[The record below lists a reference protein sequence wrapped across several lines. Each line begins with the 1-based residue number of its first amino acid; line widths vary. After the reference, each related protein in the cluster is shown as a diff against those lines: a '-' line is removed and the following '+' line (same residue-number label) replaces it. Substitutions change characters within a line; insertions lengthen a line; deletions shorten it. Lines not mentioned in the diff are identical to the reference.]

1 MSKQHA
7 ILSASGAHRWLECT
21 PSARLEMKFPN
32 KTSEYAE
39 EGTVAHELAEISALH
54 ATNQITS
61 EEYNERFFEIKK
73 SKWYTEEMLECCGD
87 YAKLIRE
94 KWTDLR
100 RKTGNAVALIEAK
113 INFDKWVPMGFGTAD
128 CIILSDG
135 YMEVVDFKYGRG
147 KRVDAF
153 QNPQMRLYTL
163 GAYNT
168 FGLVYDVE
176 HITMTIFQPR
186 ISNGVTSDEITID
199 GLLDWAE
206 SYVAP
211 RAKLAYAGKGNFSP
225 SEETCKFCKAKATCK
240 ARAEKNLELYDDGFD
255 ARLLTVQEAGELL
268 AKAADIE
275 AWLSDLKAYVESE
288 LLADVEVPGW
298 KLVAGRSVR
307 RFSDEKAV
315 AEAMLAA
322 GYDPAVLYKPPELI
336 TISQMEKDFG
346 KKAVEKTIGHL
357 IVKPAGKPT
366 LAPESDRRPAIVRE
380 EEIRKQF
387 DELFN
392 DQF

>member
-21 PSARLEMKFPN
+21 PSARLEMKFPD

-39 EGTVAHELAEISALH
+39 EGTVAHALAEISALH

-87 YAKLIRE
+87 YAKLVKE
-94 KWTDLR
+94 KWSDLR
-100 RKTGNAVALIEAK
+100 KKTGNAVALIEAK

-128 CIILSDG
+128 CIILSDS

-168 FGLVYDVE
+168 FGMVYDVE

-186 ISNGVTSDEITID
+186 ISNSVTSDEITID

-211 RAKLAYAGKGNFSP
+211 RAKLAYAGKGNFNP

-240 ARAEKNLELYDDGFD
+240 ARAEENLKLYDDGFD

-288 LLADVEVPGW
+288 LLDDVEVPGW

-336 TISQMEKDFG
+336 TLSQMEKDFG
-346 KKAVEKTIGHL
+346 KKVVEKTIGHL

-392 DQF
+392 D

>member
-7 ILSASGAHRWLECT
+7 VLSASGAHRWLECT
-21 PSARLEMKFPN
+21 PSARLEMKFPD

-54 ATNQITS
+54 ATNQITI

-87 YAKLIRE
+87 YAKLVKE

-100 RKTGNAVALIEAK
+100 RKTGNSVALIEAK

-135 YMEVVDFKYGRG
+135 YMEVIDFKYGRG

-163 GAYNT
+163 GAHNT

-211 RAKLAYAGKGNFSP
+211 RAKLAYAGKGNFNP

-288 LLADVEVPGW
+288 LLDDVEVPGW

-336 TISQMEKDFG
+336 TLSQMEKDFG
-346 KKAVEKTIGHL
+346 KKVVEKTIGHL

-366 LAPESDRRPAIVRE
+366 LAPESDKRPAIKRE
-380 EEIRKQF
+380 EELLKEF
-387 DELFN
+387 D
-392 DQF
+392 D

>member
-7 ILSASGAHRWLECT
+7 VLSASGAHRWLECT

-32 KTSEYAE
+32 KSSEYAE

-54 ATNQITS
+54 ATDQITA

-73 SKWYTEEMLECCGD
+73 SKWYTEEMLECCWD
-87 YAKLIRE
+87 YAKLVKE

-100 RKTGNAVALIEAK
+100 KKTGNSVALIEAK

-211 RAKLAYAGKGNFSP
+211 RAKLAYAGKGNFNP

-255 ARLLTVQEAGELL
+255 ARLLTIQEAGELL

-336 TISQMEKDFG
+336 TLSQMEKDFG

-366 LAPESDRRPAIVRE
+366 LAPESDKRPAIKRE
-380 EEIRKQF
+380 EELLKEF
-387 DELFN
+387 D
-392 DQF
+392 D

>member
-7 ILSASGAHRWLECT
+7 VLSASGAHRWLECT
-21 PSARLEMKFPN
+21 PSARLEMKFPD

-39 EGTVAHELAEISALH
+39 EGTVAHALAEISALH
-54 ATNQITS
+54 ATNQISS

-87 YAKLIRE
+87 YAKLVKE
-94 KWTDLR
+94 KWSDLR
-100 RKTGNAVALIEAK
+100 KKTGNAVALIEAK

-168 FGLVYDVE
+168 FGMVYDVE

-211 RAKLAYAGKGNFSP
+211 RAKLAYAGKGNFNP
-225 SEETCKFCKAKATCK
+225 SEETCKFCKAKATCR
-240 ARAEKNLELYDDGFD
+240 ARAEENLKLYDDGFD

-268 AKAADIE
+268 AKAADIA

-288 LLADVEVPGW
+288 LLDDVEVPGW

-336 TISQMEKDFG
+336 TLSQMEKDFG

-392 DQF
+392 D

>member
-7 ILSASGAHRWLECT
+7 VLSASGAHRWLECT

-32 KTSEYAE
+32 KSSEYAE
-39 EGTVAHELAEISALH
+39 EGTVAHELAEISALY
-54 ATNQITS
+54 ATNQITA

-87 YAKLIRE
+87 YAKLVKE
-94 KWTDLR
+94 KWSDLR
-100 RKTGNAVALIEAK
+100 KKTGNAVALIEAK

-135 YMEVVDFKYGRG
+135 YIEVVDFKYGRG

-211 RAKLAYAGKGNFSP
+211 RAKLAYAGKGQFNP
-225 SEETCKFCKAKATCK
+225 SEETCKFCKAKATCR
-240 ARAEKNLELYDDGFD
+240 ARAEENLKLYDDGFD

-288 LLADVEVPGW
+288 LLDDVEVPGW
-298 KLVAGRSVR
+298 KLVAGRSIR

-336 TISQMEKDFG
+336 TLSQMEKDFG

-366 LAPESDRRPAIVRE
+366 LAPESDKRPAIKRE
-380 EEIRKQF
+380 EELLKEF
-387 DELFN
+387 D
-392 DQF
+392 D

>member
-21 PSARLEMKFPN
+21 PSARLEMKFPD

-39 EGTVAHELAEISALH
+39 EGTAAHELAEISALH
-54 ATNQITS
+54 ATDQITA

-73 SKWYTEEMLECCGD
+73 SKWYTEEMLECCWD
-87 YAKLIRE
+87 YAKLVKE

-100 RKTGNAVALIEAK
+100 KKTGNSVALIEAK

-211 RAKLAYAGKGNFSP
+211 RAKLAYAGKGQFNP
-225 SEETCKFCKAKATCK
+225 SEETCKFCKAKATCR
-240 ARAEKNLELYDDGFD
+240 ARAEENLKLYDDGFD

-288 LLADVEVPGW
+288 LLDDVEVPGW
-298 KLVAGRSVR
+298 KLVAGQSIR

-336 TISQMEKDFG
+336 TLSQMEKDFG

-366 LAPESDRRPAIVRE
+366 LAPESDKRPAIKRE
-380 EEIRKQF
+380 EELLKEF
-387 DELFN
+387 D
-392 DQF
+392 D

>member
-7 ILSASGAHRWLECT
+7 VLSASGAHRWLECT

-32 KTSEYAE
+32 KSSEYAE
-39 EGTVAHELAEISALH
+39 EGTVAHELAEISALY
-54 ATNQITS
+54 ATNQITA

-87 YAKLIRE
+87 YAKLVKE
-94 KWTDLR
+94 KWSDLR
-100 RKTGNAVALIEAK
+100 KKTGNAVALIEAK

-211 RAKLAYAGKGNFSP
+211 RAKLAYAGKGQFNP
-225 SEETCKFCKAKATCK
+225 SEETCKFCKAKDTCR
-240 ARAEKNLELYDDGFD
+240 ARAEENLKLYDDGFD

-288 LLADVEVPGW
+288 LLDDVEVPGW
-298 KLVAGRSVR
+298 KLVAGRSIR

-336 TISQMEKDFG
+336 TLSQMEKDFG

-366 LAPESDRRPAIVRE
+366 LAPESDKRPAIKRE
-380 EEIRKQF
+380 EELLKEF
-387 DELFN
+387 D
-392 DQF
+392 D

>member
-32 KTSEYAE
+32 KSSEYAE

-54 ATNQITS
+54 ATNQITA

-87 YAKLIRE
+87 YAKLVKE
-94 KWTDLR
+94 KWSDLR
-100 RKTGNAVALIEAK
+100 KKTGNAVALIEAK

-211 RAKLAYAGKGNFSP
+211 RAKLAYTGKGQFNP
-225 SEETCKFCKAKATCK
+225 SEETCKFCKAKATCR
-240 ARAEKNLELYDDGFD
+240 ARAEENLKLYDDGFD

-288 LLADVEVPGW
+288 LLDDVEVPGW

-336 TISQMEKDFG
+336 TLSQMEKDFG
-346 KKAVEKTIGHL
+346 KKVVEKTIGHL

-366 LAPESDRRPAIVRE
+366 LAPESDKRPAIKRE
-380 EEIRKQF
+380 EELLKEF
-387 DELFN
+387 D
-392 DQF
+392 D